1 MAAVSTLTSSIKCSD
16 ASCYKVV
23 EVLHNNS
30 SSSSSTLS
38 TPLFCGSPSDA
49 AVKNVWLVA

>member
-30 SSSSSTLS
+30 SSSSTLS